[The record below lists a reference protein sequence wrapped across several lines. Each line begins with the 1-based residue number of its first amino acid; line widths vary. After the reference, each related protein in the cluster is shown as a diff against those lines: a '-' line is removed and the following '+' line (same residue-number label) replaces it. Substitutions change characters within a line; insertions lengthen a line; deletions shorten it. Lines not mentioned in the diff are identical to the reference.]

1 MKTPLGG
8 YIMVSVFSYFIGAGI
23 LVLGFV
29 HTFSKT
35 WQGWG
40 EIVLGLWIVFAAY
53 TVWELT
59 DKVEKLEEK

>member
-8 YIMVSVFSYFIGAGI
+8 YIMVSVFSYIIGAAFLI
-23 LVLGFV
+23 MGFA
-29 HTFSKT
+29 HTFSET
-35 WQGWG
+35 WRGWG

-53 TVWELT
+53 AVWELV